1 MPMYNLIEYSKNY
14 SKISASLWQYC
25 KDIPGID
32 KNGNIVEFN
41 GADVT
46 DSFSFKVKITGQ
58 TDNNGKI
65 DNAEIMAPLK
75 YLSNFWRTL
84 EMPLINSEINLILT
98 WPANCVIICTNV
110 VNQNNQNKALFS
122 SSYFI
127 SSK

>member
-46 DSFSFKVKITGQ
+46 DSFNFKVKITGQ

-84 EMPLINSEINLILT
+84 EMPLIN
-98 WPANCVIICTNV
+98 
-110 VNQNNQNKALFS
+110 F
-122 SSYFI
+122 
-127 SSK
+127 

>member
-1 MPMYNLIEYSKNY
+1 MPMYNLIEYSDNY
-14 SKISASLWQYC
+14 SKTSGSLWQYC
-25 KDIPGID
+25 KEIPAID
-32 KNGNIVEFN
+32 DDGAIVDFN
-41 GADVT
+41 GANAT
-46 DSFSFKVKITGQ
+46 DSFNFKTKITGQ
-58 TDNNGKI
+58 TNNNGI
-65 DNAEIMAPLK
+65 INIEIMVPLK

-127 SSK
+127 NSK